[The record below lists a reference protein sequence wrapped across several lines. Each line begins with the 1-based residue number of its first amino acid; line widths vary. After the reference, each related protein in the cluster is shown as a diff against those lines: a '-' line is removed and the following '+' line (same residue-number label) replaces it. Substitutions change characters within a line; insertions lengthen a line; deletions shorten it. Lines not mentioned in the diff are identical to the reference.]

1 MSQIA
6 AVPPQTRISAARAS
20 VETNELFVRWQRR
33 HDEHARDVPRLQSE
47 IELCE
52 SEPAGILVL
61 DLEDVQFIDSAG
73 LRVILAAHQRASDR
87 GGRLA
92 LTPGS
97 EQVKRLLSI
106 AGVGDRLQMI
116 ASPDALL
123 V

>member
-1 MSQIA
+1 MTVGEHLRIEVRRERDRVVLGLHGELDLLA
-6 AVPPQTRISAARAS
+6 A
-20 VETNELFVRWQRR
+20 
-33 HDEHARDVPRLQSE
+33 PRLQSE

-52 SEPAGILVL
+52 SEPAAILVL

-87 GGRLA
+87 GRRLA

-97 EQVKRLLSI
+97 EQVGRLLSI